1 MLSEFSVVCSEIIF
15 LFSATNAATL
25 RPEVTAYAFG
35 VRAVYELPDDRNVG
49 CNWIEGT
56 FCPID
61 QGEFVTYNLVMPVV
75 EEYPLTTLDIE
86 VRMFD
91 ENNVIQFCT
100 LVECE
105 VVLA

>member
-1 MLSEFSVVCSEIIF
+1 VLLLQKLF
-15 LFSATNAATL
+15 LLTASNAQTL

-35 VRAVYELPDDRNVG
+35 VRAVYELPDDRQIG

-56 FCPID
+56 FCPLD
-61 QGEFVTYNLVMPVV
+61 QGEFATYNLVMPVV

-86 VRMFD
+86 VRMYD
-91 ENNVIQFCT
+91 QNNVIQFCT